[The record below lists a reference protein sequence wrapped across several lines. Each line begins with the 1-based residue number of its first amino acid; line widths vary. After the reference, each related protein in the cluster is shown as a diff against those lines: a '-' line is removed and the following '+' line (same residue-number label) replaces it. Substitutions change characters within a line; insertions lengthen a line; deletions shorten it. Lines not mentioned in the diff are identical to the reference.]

1 MLLMAP
7 GRGGLCAGMNCE
19 VPRATLPDR
28 INEVKLQRFE
38 RQQCMD
44 PHAAVCNHRPAA
56 QHLNC
61 KTRREALCS
70 QLRVELGATA
80 VASAQRPCITETGE
94 LNGARLGLGCRGSV
108 VSSHTP
114 HCLSDP

>member
-1 MLLMAP
+1 MNLAV
-7 GRGGLCAGMNCE
+7 GTGMNCE

-28 INEVKLQRFE
+28 INEVKLQRYE

-61 KTRREALCS
+61 KNRRQALCS
-70 QLRVELGATA
+70 QLRMELGVTA
-80 VASAQRPCITETGE
+80 VASAQRPCSTETGDSTGLLLMLDANLLSGSE
-94 LNGARLGLGCRGSV
+94 GLGCGGIV
-108 VSSHTP
+108 ASSHTTV
-114 HCLSDP
+114 